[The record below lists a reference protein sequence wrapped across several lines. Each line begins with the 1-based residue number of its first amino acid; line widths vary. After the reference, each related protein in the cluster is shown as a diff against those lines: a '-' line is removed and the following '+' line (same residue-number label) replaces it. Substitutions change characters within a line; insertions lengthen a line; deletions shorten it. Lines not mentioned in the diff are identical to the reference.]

1 MAAEVNLGKIGDLGA
16 IKAIDFVNR
25 FGTSIND
32 LLTFLGVTRKLPLT
46 TDMKVQLYKWETTLD
61 TTNVGEGETI
71 PLSTV
76 KRVPDRDF
84 EVSWLKKRR
93 AVSAEAVTR
102 YGADLAISQ
111 ADQKLLREIQGGVK
125 KSVLDHL
132 AETTNK
138 KDATDLQTALT
149 LAWGELK
156 SVAEFEDAEFVSFVN
171 PMDVAKWLAGK
182 PVQADASNAYGMQ
195 LLQNFIG
202 ADKVISLGSVPQ
214 GKVYT
219 TATDNIVLA
228 YLDLARTDLSA
239 YFVDTMDETGLLAA
253 VQDKTVSNLT
263 LETVFMGAFELF
275 AEIPD
280 GVIETT
286 LNAGTTDTTNDQSL

>member
-1 MAAEVNLGKIGDLGA
+1 
-16 IKAIDFVNR
+16 
-25 FGTSIND
+25 
-32 LLTFLGVTRKLPLT
+32 
-46 TDMKVQLYKWETTLD
+46 
-61 TTNVGEGETI
+61 
-71 PLSTV
+71 
-76 KRVPDRDF
+76 
-84 EVSWLKKRR
+84 
-93 AVSAEAVTR
+93 
-102 YGADLAISQ
+102 
-111 ADQKLLREIQGGVK
+111 
-125 KSVLDHL
+125 
-132 AETTNK
+132 
-138 KDATDLQTALT
+138 
-149 LAWGELK
+149 
-156 SVAEFEDAEFVSFVN
+156 
-171 PMDVAKWLAGK
+171 MDVAKWLAGK